1 MAQSTK
7 FQLKDAVA
15 EAIKKAGFN
24 YEFTELDSTD
34 LLLKRPIQNGCDVYR
49 NEACTHLISRMHKS
63 DENGVNFYIS
73 DARISSNRHN
83 PLAPSHGN
91 IVFQGG
97 INTSV
102 KVDIILKLIGY
113 TK

>member
-1 MAQSTK
+1 MAQSTD

-15 EAIKKAGFN
+15 EAIKNAGFN
-24 YEFTELDSTD
+24 YEFTEFNKTD
-34 LLLKRPIQNGCDVYR
+34 LLFKKPIQDGCDVYR
-49 NEACTHLISRMHKS
+49 NEACTHLIYRMHKS
-63 DENGVNFYIS
+63 DKNGVNFYIS
-73 DARISSNRHN
+73 DARRGSIAHN